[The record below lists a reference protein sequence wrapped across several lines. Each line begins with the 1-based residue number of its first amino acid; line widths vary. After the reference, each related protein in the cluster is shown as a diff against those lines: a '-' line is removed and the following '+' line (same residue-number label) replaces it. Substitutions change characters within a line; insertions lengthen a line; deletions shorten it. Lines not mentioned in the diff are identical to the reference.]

1 MTKYEK
7 IANILRGRIEE
18 GIYPA
23 DSLLPN
29 QIELVE
35 EFQVSRVTIKKAINI
50 LAMEGLIYSQRGAG
64 TRVLKR
70 GIWGT
75 ENYSATEYDGL
86 SQQMKDRN
94 LSSQV
99 ITFEVQF
106 PNDDI
111 REKLL
116 LDKHKPVYKII
127 RLRLLDGE
135 PYVLEHTYMP
145 TELVPDLNPS
155 ILEKSIYH
163 YLHQELGITFAGAYR
178 NLKADK
184 ADEFDKTYLNCQA
197 SDPVLEVEQVVYL
210 TNGQP
215 IEYSRSRNR
224 YDQRSYSVL
233 DVID

>member
-64 TRVLKR
+64 TRV
-70 GIWGT
+70 
-75 ENYSATEYDGL
+75 YATEYDGL

-99 ITFEVQF
+99 ISFEVQF